1 MKWIEDIKKK
11 LGRIALDKQVKSLR
25 QVRNIKKF
33 DDAAYIGILYDA
45 TDDEHAKIVQD
56 YSAQLK
62 AQGKKVFLLGFVNE
76 KELPFKYKF
85 LAYTEYFWLKN
96 LSWNYLPSRE
106 SVGRFMNE
114 EFDFLLNLYIDQTL
128 WLEAISGLSH
138 AGLRV
143 GKFRPKSELYF
154 DLMIDTG
161 NDNTLTNYIQ
171 QVDRYIKSV

>member
-1 MKWIEDIKKK
+1 MKWIEDIKQR
-11 LGRIALDKQVKSLR
+11 LGRITLNNQLKGLR
-25 QVRNIKKF
+25 LHRKTSHF
-33 DDAAYIGILYDA
+33 SEASYIGILYDA
-45 TDDEHAKIVQD
+45 SDDEHAKLVQD
-56 YSAQLK
+56 YGAQLK
-62 AQGKKVFLLGFVNE
+62 SQGKKVFLLGFVNE

-96 LSWNYLPSRE
+96 LNWNYLPTTE

-114 EFDFLLNLYIDQTL
+114 EFDFLLNLYTTRPL

-143 GKFRPKSELYF
+143 GKYHPDSKLYF

-161 NDNTLTNYIQ
+161 SNNDLKNYIQ